1 MKPDSA
7 LPRCRRSA
15 AVVILIGMWTGGS
28 SMALADPPL
37 VSAADRAE
45 MAKEGLPP
53 QASIAFPER
62 SIDSW
67 RPNGRKG
74 LWIRANRQ
82 WYYAELF
89 MPCDDLPWTDRVGFG
104 SGGAASFDRYSFIV
118 VRGQRCQLRS
128 LTASAPP
135 PRAEKKKPA
144 VPTAPPMPPTPAA
157 PPPPP
162 TPPTPPTPVEPPV
175 PPPTMPPN
183 IGGG

>member
-1 MKPDSA
+1 MTKLVAA
-7 LPRCRRSA
+7 LPDCP
-15 AVVILIGMWTGGS
+15 MP
-28 SMALADPPL
+28 LADPPL

-89 MPCDDLPWTDRVGFG
+89 MPCDELPWAERIGFG
-104 SGGAASFDRYSFIV
+104 SGGAGSFDRFSFIV
-118 VRGQRCQLRS
+118 VKGQRCQLRS
-128 LTASAPP
+128 LTTSAPP

-144 VPTAPPMPPTPAA
+144 PAS
-157 PPPPP
+157 PPPPDR
-162 TPPTPPTPVEPPV
+162 T
-175 PPPTMPPN
+175 
-183 IGGG
+183 GS